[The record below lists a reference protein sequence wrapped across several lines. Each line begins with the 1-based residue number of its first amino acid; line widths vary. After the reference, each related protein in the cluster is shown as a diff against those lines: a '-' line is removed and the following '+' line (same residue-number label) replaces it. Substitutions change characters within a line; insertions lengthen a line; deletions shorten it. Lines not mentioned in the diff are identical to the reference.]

1 MNVHNMQSMDMTKN
15 SHETD
20 KRILNQR
27 NLKIQYKNIYIYIH
41 KYVSEY
47 VYIIY
52 YTSEVEA
59 RKKAKDSSKRWIWQK
74 SAHIQSSSILPTQ
87 LRFIP
92 AGSMVTVENMCGKQ
106 MTTDMVILCQICAHF

>member
-1 MNVHNMQSMDMTKN
+1 M
-15 SHETD
+15 
-20 KRILNQR
+20 
-27 NLKIQYKNIYIYIH
+27 
-41 KYVSEY
+41 
-47 VYIIY
+47 IY

-92 AGSMVTVENMCGKQ
+92 AGSMNM
-106 MTTDMVILCQICAHF
+106 MVILCQICAHF